1 MKKFKKMTKK
11 DVLKTLGI
19 DETKIIVTPLSQRIG
34 DVRKGIIKNTKKS
47 KLDAV
52 QSVLPL

>member
-1 MKKFKKMTKK
+1 MKKFKKITKK
-11 DVLKTLGI
+11 DVLRSLGI

-47 KLDAV
+47 KIDAV